1 VLIHIDLA
9 TQLTCRTCTSHS
21 LKRGVQEPKI
31 EPPSQWLVLST
42 NWSPSRHAFRHF
54 RRGRRCHRVRRTLT
68 ELRDLVEDQLFFV
81 KCTHLYKTGQNG
93 KGDHL
98 IVWRHFLKSHI
109 NTKIYHGIPV
119 FYRLQLLY
127 HIFIFCNMCTYA
139 NFASKS
145 VQLVHPRKLKQKTK
159 GFKQYS
165 NHHER
170 ITIPCK
176 CSQPVS

>member
-1 VLIHIDLA
+1 MLINIDLA

-42 NWSPSRHAFRHF
+42 TWSPSRHAFRHF

-98 IVWRHFLKSHI
+98 IVWRHFLKRVTLIQRSIMEYQYFIDCSCYTTFLYSVTCVHMP
-109 NTKIYHGIPV
+109 TLLQKV
-119 FYRLQLLY
+119 F
-127 HIFIFCNMCTYA
+127 
-139 NFASKS
+139 S
-145 VQLVHPRKLKQKTK
+145 
-159 GFKQYS
+159 
-165 NHHER
+165 
-170 ITIPCK
+170 
-176 CSQPVS
+176 